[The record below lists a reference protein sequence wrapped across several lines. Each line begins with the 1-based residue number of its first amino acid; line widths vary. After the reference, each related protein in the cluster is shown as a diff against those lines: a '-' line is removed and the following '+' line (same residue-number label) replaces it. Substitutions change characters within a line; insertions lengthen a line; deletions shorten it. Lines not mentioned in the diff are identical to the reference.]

1 MKKEELFNII
11 IPTRERADTLIHA
24 LQTVVSQDYENLNII
39 VSDNFSQ
46 DNTKDVVAS
55 FADKRIKYINTGK
68 RVSMSH
74 NWEFALSHVT
84 GGWVSIIGDD
94 DGLLPNALKRV
105 NEIID
110 ATGASAIT
118 SPWCHYYWPN
128 LEINSSSE
136 LTIPMGS
143 GWEIRNSQEWLSR
156 VMNGDANYIDLPW
169 IYTGGF
175 VHFSVLNNAR
185 SASGTFFQSC
195 VPDVYSAIALAS
207 IGTPYV
213 YLKEPVAIAGV
224 SRHSNGA
231 SCLGINNEKK
241 PEELFYSEGNIPFHH
256 RFGSERISSIP
267 MLVYESYLQ
276 AEFLHNDELK
286 INMEDQLL
294 IAISK
299 AEGSKKDEIYES
311 CKKLSV
317 LNGIDFSRIEEKLE
331 EKKIQAKK
339 KFNPIASIRYRIGL
353 LLRKYRPTELIN
365 AVNIVS
371 YIKINGTEF
380 GARNVYDIS
389 LIAYAIRQ
397 SALGSSSV
405 RKF

>member
-1 MKKEELFNII
+1 MKKEEQINII
-11 IPTRERADTLIHA
+11 IPTRERANTLIHS
-24 LQTVVSQDYENLNII
+24 LHTVVSQDYENLNII
-39 VSDNFSQ
+39 VSDNFSH
-46 DNTKDVVAS
+46 DNTKEVVAS

-84 GGWVSIIGDD
+84 GGWVSVIGDD
-94 DGLLPNALKRV
+94 DGLLPSALKRV

-110 ATGASAIT
+110 ATGTSAIT

-128 LEINSSSE
+128 LDINCSSE
-136 LTIPMGS
+136 LTIPMRS
-143 GWEIRNSQEWLSR
+143 GWERRNAKEWLSR
-156 VMNGDANYIDLPW
+156 LMNGHANYPDLPW

-175 VHFSVLNNAR
+175 VHLSVLNNAR
-185 SASGTFFQSC
+185 SKNGTFFQSC
-195 VPDVYSAIALAS
+195 IPDVYSAIALAS
-207 IGTPYV
+207 IGTSYV

-286 INMEDQLL
+286 ISMEDQLAM
-294 IAISK
+294 AISK
-299 AEGSKKDEIYES
+299 ADGRKKDEIYES
-311 CKKLSV
+311 CKRVSA
-317 LNGIDFSRIEEKLE
+317 LNGIDFSRLEAKLKAIKAKE
-331 EKKIQAKK
+331 GKI
-339 KFNPIASIRYRIGL
+339 FNLYSSIRHRIGL
-353 LLRKYRPTELIN
+353 FLRKIRKTE
-365 AVNIVS
+365 S
-371 YIKINGTEF
+371 IKLNGTEF

-389 LIAYAIRQ
+389 LIAYVIRQ

-405 RKF
+405 RRS